1 MGLPA
6 TTSAATPQRWMPRA
20 EVHRGA
26 RWVHRTDR
34 RSGTHSSRSTDTH
47 QMEGSVEFCS
57 TYVRSRNRKMLRI
70 MIWGQSA
77 GSARPRPPSARA
89 SHLTRLPPERLRLT
103 SHTAA
108 SPERPCLTSH
118 TAASTKP
125 SGPTPRVYLLPLV
138 LAFPSSFR
146 KSDEG
151 FHSTRPLRH
160 A

>member
-34 RSGTHSSRSTDTH
+34 RSGTHSSRSADTH

-89 SHLTRLPPERLRLT
+89 SHLTRLPHRNPQDRCPESTCSPWCWLFLLHSENLT
-103 SHTAA
+103 KDFTA
-108 SPERPCLTSH
+108 L
-118 TAASTKP
+118 
-125 SGPTPRVYLLPLV
+125 GL
-138 LAFPSSFR
+138 
-146 KSDEG
+146 
-151 FHSTRPLRH
+151 
-160 A
+160 